1 MARCC
6 AAELSACRSKP
17 LRIVR
22 VALAAHLVMAMV
34 GCVSVERSLVESH
47 PERVRNELATAIVER
62 RPQDVIPRLG
72 PLERE
77 RVLPA
82 SELADF
88 RSSAVAIVQDLYQS
102 ALEDKRYSEA
112 VRHYRNLVV
121 LGEVEQN
128 DDLLTSLIAGDAE
141 SLLADGNLPIALATL
156 ISVPRLSSLT
166 DEQLS
171 TAADIAVRL
180 NNRYAIALLGEA
192 NQDWARANPQ
202 IMDFASER
210 PGPVRMS
217 EGVVTIWVDRG
228 LRIVGGVGMPDR
240 VVGSGFFVD
249 PRGYIVTNYHVVQSE
264 VDPEYRGYSRVF
276 VRLASDPVARIP
288 ARVVG
293 HSRAFDIA
301 LLKIEVDA
309 PYVFSF
315 TDTRVLDPGTRIVA
329 IGSPGGLE
337 NTITSGIISAT
348 GRRFLQLGD
357 AMQVDVPINPGN
369 SGGPLIDDHGRLV
382 GVVFAGIPQ
391 FDGVNFAI
399 PAFWVTT
406 FLRNLFD
413 DGPVAHPWLG
423 VAVEP
428 ASGGLEVTYVALG
441 SPAAQAGLEVG
452 DTISRMNGWEVSR
465 VAAAQSVLLR
475 RAPDSFMNVEWL
487 RDGERIEGFAVLGE
501 RPQNPVAVALDRDLR
516 ERVYPALFGM
526 QVERTGQLLFRPSY
540 SVTRVFRGSVAD
552 ETGITV
558 GDTFTETGFEYDRSI
573 EVAFLRMLINK
584 RTQGFLRTSIQI
596 PAYVERDNFL

>member
-1 MARCC
+1 M
-6 AAELSACRSKP
+6 
-17 LRIVR
+17 RIAR
-22 VALAAHLVMAMV
+22 VALVALVLTATI
-34 GCVSVERSLVESH
+34 GCVSVPPLQVESH
-47 PERVRNELATAIVER
+47 PERVRAELTTAIRER
-62 RPQDVIPRLG
+62 RPQDVIPRLA
-72 PLERE
+72 PLQRD
-77 RVLPA
+77 RILPA
-82 SELADF
+82 SELAEF
-88 RSSAVAIVQDLYQS
+88 RSRAVAILSDLYQT
-102 ALEDKRYSEA
+102 AVDDERYSDA
-112 VRHYRNLVV
+112 IRHYRNLVV
-121 LGEVEQN
+121 LGELEE
-128 DDLLTSLIAGDAE
+128 DDALLTGLLAGDAE
-141 SLLADGNLPIALATL
+141 ALLAEDNLPVALATL
-156 ISVPRLSSLT
+156 LSVPRLSALT
-166 DEQLS
+166 DDQL
-171 TAADIAVRL
+171 TAAADVAVRL
-180 NNRYAIALLGEA
+180 NNRYALSLLAEA
-192 NQDWARANPQ
+192 NQEWARANPD
-202 IMDFASER
+202 IVGFASER

-240 VVGSGFFVD
+240 VVGSGFFID
-249 PRGYIVTNYHVVQSE
+249 SRGYIVTNYHVIQSE

-276 VRLASDPVARIP
+276 VRLPSDPVARIP

-315 TDTRVLDPGTRIVA
+315 TDTRVLEPGTRIVA

-369 SGGPLIDDHGRLV
+369 SGGPLIDDEGRLV

-406 FLRNLFD
+406 FLRDLFD
-413 DGPVAHPWLG
+413 DGPVSHPWLG

-428 ASGGLEVTYVALG
+428 APGGLEVSYVSLG
-441 SPAAQAGLEVG
+441 SPAAQAGIVVG
-452 DTISRMNGWEVSR
+452 DVITRMNGWEVSR
-465 VAAAQSVLLR
+465 IAAAQSVLLR
-475 RAPDSFMNVEWL
+475 RAPDSFMSVEWL
-487 RDGERIEGFAVLGE
+487 RDGERIDGVAVLGE

-516 ERVYPALFGM
+516 ERVYPVLFGM
-526 QVERTGQLLFRPSY
+526 QVERTGQLLFRSNY
-540 SVTRVFRGSVAD
+540 SVTRVFRGSIAD
-552 ETGITV
+552 ETGIAV
-558 GDTFTETGFEYDRSI
+558 GDTFTEIGFEYDRSM
-573 EVAFLRMLINK
+573 EVAFLRMLISK